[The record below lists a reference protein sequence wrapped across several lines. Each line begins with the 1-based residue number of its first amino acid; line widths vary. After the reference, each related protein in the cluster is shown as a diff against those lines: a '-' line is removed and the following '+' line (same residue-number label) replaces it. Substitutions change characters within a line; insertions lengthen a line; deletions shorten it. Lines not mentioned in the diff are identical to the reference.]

1 MRDISDLVSPRQAA
15 RALGVSESSLKRWCD
30 QGLIRMTRTAGG
42 HRKLPIAEVLRY
54 VRDHNCPLRHPDL
67 LGLPAASPRAAIG
80 LGRAVPLLVDS
91 LLAGD
96 DVVARQ
102 LVVDL
107 YAAGHPLSVL
117 FDEVIAEAFRQI
129 GDRWECGTAEVY
141 QERRGCQIALRTLYD
156 LRRMQTP
163 PPETGRIAAGGAIEG
178 DPYSLPTTMAEL
190 VLREGGWRATS
201 LGSSLPVDSLIR
213 FIREVRPV
221 LFWISVSHLENPERF
236 LERFALLSQT
246 CTEAGTAL
254 VAGGRVLTEPLRQRM
269 CYAAYGD
276 TMQHLEAFARTLAG
290 PTGGTATTGPGT
302 TGPAAEPPGDA

>member
-1 MRDISDLVSPRQAA
+1 MRENSDLVSPRQAA
-15 RALGVSESSLKRWCD
+15 RAMGVSESSLKRWCD

-54 VRDHNCPLRHPDL
+54 VRDHNRPLLHPDL
-67 LGLPAASPRAAIG
+67 LGLPAASPGAVIG
-80 LGRAVPLLVDS
+80 LGRAVPLLVEA

-96 DVVARQ
+96 EIVARQ

-107 YAAGHPLSVL
+107 YAAGHPLALL

-163 PPETGRIAAGGAIEG
+163 PPATGGLAAGGTLEG

-213 FIREVRPV
+213 FLHAQRPA
-221 LFWISVSHLENPERF
+221 LFWISVSYLDDPARF
-236 LERFALLSQT
+236 LERFALLSRA
-246 CTEAGTAL
+246 CTETGTAL
-254 VAGGRVLTEPLRQRM
+254 VTGGRALTESLRQRM

-276 TMQHLEAFARTLAG
+276 TMQHLATFARTLANS
-290 PTGGTATTGPGT
+290 AAS
-302 TGPAAEPPGDA
+302 GPAGASPGEASSSPPP